1 MKFLDAN
8 IILRYLTEDIP
19 SEALKCHRLFK
30 DVSEGKETLFTNILV
45 IAEVLWVL
53 SSEYRFARAKVIEGI
68 QKIINTPYINIDN
81 RETILS
87 ALDIFDA
94 SNIDFIDSYNA
105 AVMLQKGID
114 TIYSYDKHY
123 DRIKGIRRL
132 KP

>member
-8 IILRYLTEDIP
+8 IILRYLTGDIP

-53 SSEYRFARAKVIEGI
+53 SSGYKFARAKVIEGI
-68 QKIINTPYINIDN
+68 QKIINTPNIHIEDKEIIF
-81 RETILS
+81 R
-87 ALDIFDA
+87 ALDIFETH
-94 SNIDFIDSYNA
+94 NIDFIDACNA
-105 AVMLQKGID
+105 AVMRHKGINS
-114 TIYSYDKHY
+114 IYSYDRHF
-123 DRIKGIRRL
+123 DRIKEIKRL